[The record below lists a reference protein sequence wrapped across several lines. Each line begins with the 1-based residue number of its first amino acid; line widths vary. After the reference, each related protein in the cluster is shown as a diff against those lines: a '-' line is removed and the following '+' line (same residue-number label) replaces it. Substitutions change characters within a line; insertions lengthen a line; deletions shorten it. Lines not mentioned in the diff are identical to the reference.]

1 MPHHGTQHEKGNIFF
16 TLFGAVALVGVIGAA
31 TTTLIRGPLS
41 TVSAV
46 NQKAK
51 ADTQMQI
58 ASKLAMIRATQQDPM
73 TGGNCDSDPFVEP
86 VPPDLTATVAP
97 VGGGGMPTTFGASQ
111 IDPWGTRYG
120 YCVWDLGFDVGEA
133 GCTAQGTRLAGGDDA
148 GQPVMVI
155 ISAGPNRAFETS
167 CEAWA
172 DNVGLPGPPSNEA
185 TLVNKPAGSDDII
198 VAFTY
203 DEALSA
209 ADGLWSIK
217 SGDPNTITTDRNVEF
232 SSGTVDFTAS
242 TTASFHGSAAF
253 MPGSRLD
260 LGGGGLFILPEYTG
274 PFSPGDI
281 VCNMANNGTLR
292 VNLAVSPGST
302 VLEMCDAV
310 SSSGFIPV
318 SSVGG
323 VIGNINDLGDAIS
336 YPGDDVLFMGAGAG
350 ASYSSATGMGNN
362 IGIGIGAGGSLTTGG
377 DNLVIGN
384 SSSPNAVGVGNILLG
399 HGLSS
404 VGNNNLNIGNVLFG
418 SNMYSSAGRIGIGS
432 APGTA
437 RLDVDGEVEA
447 TRFQFGP
454 ADYFGYSGGTMT
466 FMISGATEAT
476 LDANGL
482 NVTDDITAGGN
493 AFARNF
499 RASIAGTATNPA
511 FTFTA
516 NDDTGMFDDAGNL
529 AFAVGG
535 DQMVSISMTDMTVD
549 GGGIFNGYV
558 RGNSFVFNAA
568 NTTGL
573 FYASGGDLSLNMG
586 GAGALFISPS
596 GNVGIGSPSDGAKLD
611 VDGAIRPSNTVA
623 ACGPTLY
630 GAIRYASGD
639 LLQTCSQVSGDWETI
654 GTSGGGGGGGG
665 SYWTRISPA
674 DPRLYYMPNFVGI
687 GQNDPQARLHV
698 TGTFLADGTYTGTPD
713 VPVAGAGVRMMFDPA
728 SAAFRAGQ
736 VDGTQWDGAS
746 IGLNSVAMGNNA
758 TASGLSS
765 FAVGQNVSAGGN
777 HSTAFG
783 HEVIAGT
790 GVGVGDYSMAF
801 GLGNASTFNYPR
813 VTGNSS
819 FGIFMGDQQG
829 INLNAANTMA
839 LLGGRFLIDLSPP
852 ANPVVSA
859 GLLLDVEGSVGAI
872 HYCDNTGAYC
882 FTAEDIA
889 LGSTGAPGNDREVLF
904 NSFGSVATDV
914 NFVFTS
920 AGHLGV
926 GTAAPQAALDIAS
939 TGAVL
944 IPRGTELQRPGGING
959 MLRYNAD
966 ENRFEG
972 FQDGLWRNIVTGEA
986 VQSFIGLTDTP
997 VTYASAGQFVRINAT
1012 EDGVE
1017 FDDARVSDLA
1027 DVNLAA
1033 MADGDVLIYDS
1044 ASGAWVNTPMSSL
1057 TPDAAGPDR
1066 AIQFKSGDAFSGVS
1080 GFVFTSAGRLGL
1092 GTDMPVVSLQID
1104 ANDAVL
1110 LPVGTG
1116 AQRPAGPDGLIRYNS
1131 ESNRFEGLQNG
1142 LWVDI
1147 VTGSAVMNFL
1157 GLTDTPASYAGEE
1170 GRFLRVTAAADGVEF
1185 TDQVF
1190 KTVTGEPDPV
1200 YANLDNLS
1208 DVSVPT
1214 PGDGHVLSYNSASGL
1229 WEAVPT
1235 ATLSVSAAGA
1245 DRQIQFN
1252 SGGGFGASA
1261 GLTYDADGNLV
1272 VAGGNLIV
1280 DHSGYLQL
1288 PAGDV
1293 SGRPPVGADGM
1304 IRYNSATARFEGHQ
1318 GGGWVDIVTGAA
1330 VMNFLALSDTPVSYA
1345 GEEGRFL
1352 RVTAG
1357 ADGVEFTD
1365 EVIAAVTGE
1374 PAPPAMTL
1382 NVLGDVDLSVAPS
1395 DGQSLIYD
1403 SASGMWIAGAT
1414 VSAAASEG
1422 PDRSIQFNSGGLF
1435 GGSSDLVFTSAGFL
1449 GVGTDTPQM
1458 MVDVAGELRFGN
1470 TALVCINDVRG
1481 ALRYNSGNGRV
1492 EVCDGVSW
1500 RAMVADTLTVD
1511 LVLTPA
1517 TVNNMNVAGCG
1528 SPPCQGTPVVF
1539 TLQNQGATP
1548 SAVLATSLTNT
1559 TNFTITS
1566 NTCSGVSLDPGFSCQ
1581 IEVTPQSSGNEAYT
1595 GILNITGNNNPFA
1608 ILQGISSGF
1617 GCSPGVAGG
1626 GGIYAACGLD
1636 DGDGAYDLVIMP
1648 GGCDG
1653 ATTNPTCSGT
1663 DGAVVQK
1670 QWGPNSVQ
1678 PPSLCA
1684 RNDFSCK
1691 NAQNHVNIIAAQN
1704 VGAGSFPAASY
1715 CQSMNYGGKNDW
1727 YLPNQHELQNL
1738 AYPQKNLG
1746 VLTGFFN
1753 GRYWVSHRGD
1763 FTDGAVYVDM
1773 TNGSSIHDTK
1783 NNIYRVRCVRRE
1795 NLTLPAAT
1803 ADTDPDNVAAGF
1815 GSMRVT
1821 YTSGDRVTSADGI
1834 TISGI
1839 LQPAVISV
1847 SGQGN
1852 PKLTVNAGA
1861 EIDSGTANWGD
1872 VIRVVMDAPVVAGE
1886 IHTSTVNLGPDVYVY
1901 KVGYADSSKESRV
1914 FVTSANHTGNL
1925 GGIGGGHTVCT
1936 NAANAAG
1943 IGGTWRAILS
1953 DGTLAAHNHVPFNW
1967 GTLKRMD
1974 GVIVAS
1980 SWADLWDGSIQN
1992 PVNVTETLATQNKNV
2007 WTGANAFGGMTG
2019 QHNNNWTN
2027 AGSPYGR
2034 FGLSGSTAAW
2044 LNSNEAIWS
2053 NTYGL
2058 YCVEDTPGGIL
2069 VGGPVTIGLNHLSDV
2084 DLTTTPPAEG
2094 QVLRYNSASGLW
2106 VPAATGSIQLPAGDT
2121 AQRPGTVDNGMIRYN
2136 TETGKFEGYQGGGWA
2151 DIVTGAAT
2159 GGAANP
2165 AGAIQFN
2172 SGGSFGGSANFI
2184 WDDAIDTLTVT
2195 GDIEYTGVIT
2205 DISDMRLKT
2214 DIYPLHNRGSMLDR
2228 LGQVDTYSFRMKDDP
2243 SGRIEFGVMAQ
2254 ELERLFPELVHTA
2267 MDEMGTKSVNYVGLI
2282 APMIAATQEL
2292 RAENESLRAE
2302 LDAVK
2307 TDIAGLKAHTGY
2319 GINKAEVSLWVLG
2332 GMSGGALIVLL
2343 FGRFQRRR
2351 RG

>member
-73 TGGNCDSDPFVEP
+73 TGGNCDSDPFIEP
-86 VPPDLTATVAP
+86 VPPDMTATVAP
-97 VGGGGMPTTFGASQ
+97 VGGGGLPTTFGASQ
-111 IDPWGTRYG
+111 LDPWGTRYG

-155 ISAGPNRAFETS
+155 ISAGANRAFETS

-172 DNVGLPGPPSNEA
+172 DNVALPGPPSNEA

-232 SSGTVDFTAS
+232 SSGSVDFAAS
-242 TTASFHGSAAF
+242 ATASFHGSAAF

-274 PFSPGDI
+274 VASPGDI
-281 VCNMANNGTLR
+281 ACNMANNGTLR
-292 VNLAVSPGST
+292 INLIVSPGST

-310 SSSGFIPV
+310 SGSGFIPV

-323 VIGNINDLGDAIS
+323 VIGFINDLGDAIS
-336 YPGDDVLFMGAGAG
+336 YPSDDVLFMGAGAG
-350 ASYSSATGMGNN
+350 ASYSSAAGMGNN
-362 IGIGIGAGGSLTTGG
+362 IGIGIGAGGSLTTGD

-384 SSSPNAVGVGNILLG
+384 NSSPNAVGVGNILLG

-432 APGTA
+432 APGSA

-476 LDANGL
+476 LDGTGL
-482 NVTDDITAGGN
+482 NVTDDITAQGN

-499 RASIAGTATNPA
+499 RASIAGTETNPA

-516 NDDTGMFDDAGNL
+516 NDNTGMFDDAGNL
-529 AFAVGG
+529 GFAVGG

-549 GGGIFNGYV
+549 GGGVFNGYV
-558 RGNSFVFNAA
+558 RGDSFAFNAA

-573 FYASGGDLSLNMG
+573 FYASGSDLSLNMG
-586 GAGALFISPS
+586 GVGALFISPS
-596 GNVGIGSPSDGAKLD
+596 GNVGIGSSSDGAKLD
-611 VDGAIRPSNTVA
+611 VDGAIRPSGTSA

-698 TGTFLADGTYTGTPD
+698 TGTFLNDGTYTGTPD
-713 VPVAGAGVRMMFDPA
+713 MPVSGAGVRMMFDPA

-736 VDGTQWDGAS
+736 VDGTQWDDAS

-777 HSTAFG
+777 NSIAFG

-790 GVGVGDYSMAF
+790 GVGVGDYSMAL

-839 LLGGRFLIDLSPP
+839 LLGGRFLIDLNPP

-859 GLLLDVEGSVGAI
+859 GLLLDVEGSVGAV
-872 HYCDNTGAYC
+872 HYCDNSGAYC

-920 AGHLGV
+920 AGYLGV
-926 GTAAPQAALDIAS
+926 GTDTPQAALDIAA
-939 TGAVL
+939 TGAML
-944 IPRGTELQRPGGING
+944 IPRGTEAQRPGGING
-959 MLRYNAD
+959 MLRYNAEQD
-966 ENRFEG
+966 RFEG

-997 VTYASAGQFVRINAT
+997 LAYASAGQFVRINAT
-1012 EDGVE
+1012 EDGLE

-1027 DVNLAA
+1027 DVSLAVVA
-1033 MADGDVLIYDS
+1033 EGDVLIYNS

-1066 AIQFKSGDAFSGVS
+1066 AIQFKSGDAFFGVS
-1080 GFVFTSAGRLGL
+1080 DLVFTDDGRLGL
-1092 GTDMPVVSLQID
+1092 GTDTPVVSLHVNASD
-1104 ANDAVL
+1104 AAL
-1110 LPVGTG
+1110 LPVGTN

-1131 ESNRFEGLQNG
+1131 ESNKFEGLQNG

-1147 VTGSAVMNFL
+1147 VTGAAVVNFIS
-1157 GLTDTPASYAGEE
+1157 LTDTPASYAGEA
-1170 GRFLRVTAAADGVEF
+1170 GRFLRVTSTEDGVEF

-1190 KTVTGEPDPV
+1190 ETVVGEPDPV
-1200 YANLDNLS
+1200 YANLDHLA
-1208 DVSVPT
+1208 DVNVPT

-1261 GLTYDADGNLV
+1261 GLTYDSDGNLV
-1272 VAGGNLIV
+1272 VAGGNVII
-1280 DHSGYLQL
+1280 DHTGYLQL
-1288 PAGDV
+1288 PAGDA
-1293 SGRPPVGADGM
+1293 SERPLVGADGM
-1304 IRYNSATARFEGHQ
+1304 IRYNSATGRFEGHQ
-1318 GGGWVDIVTGAA
+1318 GGSWVDIVTGAA
-1330 VMNFLALSDTPVSYA
+1330 VMNFLGLSDTPASYA
-1345 GEEGRFL
+1345 GAAGQFL

-1357 ADGVEFTD
+1357 VDGVEFTD
-1365 EVIAAVTGE
+1365 E
-1374 PAPPAMTL
+1374 
-1382 NVLGDVDLSVAPS
+1382 
-1395 DGQSLIYD
+1395 
-1403 SASGMWIAGAT
+1403 
-1414 VSAAASEG
+1414 
-1422 PDRSIQFNSGGLF
+1422 
-1435 GGSSDLVFTSAGFL
+1435 
-1449 GVGTDTPQM
+1449 
-1458 MVDVAGELRFGN
+1458 
-1470 TALVCINDVRG
+1470 
-1481 ALRYNSGNGRV
+1481 
-1492 EVCDGVSW
+1492 
-1500 RAMVADTLTVD
+1500 
-1511 LVLTPA
+1511 
-1517 TVNNMNVAGCG
+1517 
-1528 SPPCQGTPVVF
+1528 
-1539 TLQNQGATP
+1539 
-1548 SAVLATSLTNT
+1548 
-1559 TNFTITS
+1559 
-1566 NTCSGVSLDPGFSCQ
+1566 
-1581 IEVTPQSSGNEAYT
+1581 
-1595 GILNITGNNNPFA
+1595 
-1608 ILQGISSGF
+1608 
-1617 GCSPGVAGG
+1617 
-1626 GGIYAACGLD
+1626 
-1636 DGDGAYDLVIMP
+1636 
-1648 GGCDG
+1648 
-1653 ATTNPTCSGT
+1653 
-1663 DGAVVQK
+1663 
-1670 QWGPNSVQ
+1670 
-1678 PPSLCA
+1678 
-1684 RNDFSCK
+1684 
-1691 NAQNHVNIIAAQN
+1691 II
-1704 VGAGSFPAASY
+1704 P
-1715 CQSMNYGGKNDW
+1715 
-1727 YLPNQHELQNL
+1727 
-1738 AYPQKNLG
+1738 
-1746 VLTGFFN
+1746 
-1753 GRYWVSHRGD
+1753 
-1763 FTDGAVYVDM
+1763 
-1773 TNGSSIHDTK
+1773 
-1783 NNIYRVRCVRRE
+1783 
-1795 NLTLPAAT
+1795 
-1803 ADTDPDNVAAGF
+1803 
-1815 GSMRVT
+1815 
-1821 YTSGDRVTSADGI
+1821 
-1834 TISGI
+1834 
-1839 LQPAVISV
+1839 SV
-1847 SGQGN
+1847 SGE
-1852 PKLTVNAGA
+1852 PVPSAMIL
-1861 EIDSGTANWGD
+1861 GD
-1872 VIRVVMDAPVVAGE
+1872 
-1886 IHTSTVNLGPDVYVY
+1886 LG
-1901 KVGYADSSKESRV
+1901 
-1914 FVTSANHTGNL
+1914 
-1925 GGIGGGHTVCT
+1925 
-1936 NAANAAG
+1936 
-1943 IGGTWRAILS
+1943 
-1953 DGTLAAHNHVPFNW
+1953 
-1967 GTLKRMD
+1967 
-1974 GVIVAS
+1974 
-1980 SWADLWDGSIQN
+1980 
-1992 PVNVTETLATQNKNV
+1992 
-2007 WTGANAFGGMTG
+2007 
-2019 QHNNNWTN
+2019 
-2027 AGSPYGR
+2027 
-2034 FGLSGSTAAW
+2034 
-2044 LNSNEAIWS
+2044 
-2053 NTYGL
+2053 
-2058 YCVEDTPGGIL
+2058 
-2069 VGGPVTIGLNHLSDV
+2069 DV

-2094 QVLRYNSASGLW
+2094 QVLRYNSSSGLW
-2106 VPAATGSIQLPAGDT
+2106 VPAATSSIQLPAGT
-2121 AQRPGTVDNGMIRYN
+2121 TGQRPGAVENGMIRYN
-2136 TETGKFEGYQGGGWA
+2136 TETGKFEGYQGGAWA

-2172 SGGSFGGSANFI
+2172 SGGSFGGSANFV
-2184 WDDAIDTLTVT
+2184 WDNATDTLAVT
-2195 GDIEYTGVIT
+2195 GDIEYTGTIT

-2214 DIYPLHNRGSMLDR
+2214 DIAPLTDRGSMLAR
-2228 LGQVDTYSFRMKDDP
+2228 LDEIDVYSFRMRGDP
-2243 SGRIEFGVMAQ
+2243 NGRIEFGVMAQ

-2267 MDEMGTKSVNYVGLI
+2267 TDEMGIKSVNYIGLI

-2292 RAENESLRAE
+2292 KVENVMLRAE
-2302 LDAVK
+2302 LDMMK

-2319 GINKAEVSLWVLG
+2319 GIGKAMIGIGMGFVLILVG
-2332 GMSGGALIVLL
+2332 GLALLIMTTSAR
-2343 FGRFQRRR
+2343 GRNNTHKA
-2351 RG
+2351 G